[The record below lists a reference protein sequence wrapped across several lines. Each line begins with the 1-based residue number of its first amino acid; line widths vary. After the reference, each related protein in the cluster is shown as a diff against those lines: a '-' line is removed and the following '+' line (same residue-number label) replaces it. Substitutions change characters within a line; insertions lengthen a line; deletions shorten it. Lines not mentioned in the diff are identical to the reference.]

1 VANKILLTWENDIAH
16 LTDKLEE
23 GLETMNE
30 KLRTIDFQFTALGD
44 KTVIQPPT
52 SVSFYSFHFLVQW
65 FAENKIKTVGVVETV
80 RTIYTTYN
88 DPYSEHLIGQTDK
101 GRKFFISLM
110 EDYAKRQFLRIN
122 RDIETSEEFDVAR
135 MKSELAHSR

>member
-1 VANKILLTWENDIAH
+1 
-16 LTDKLEE
+16 
-23 GLETMNE
+23 MNE